1 MLVLLV
7 AVAVGLWAGAVAGG
21 RLGNVQY
28 LRLTQAWLVLVA
40 LAIQLVVFSPLSAPL
55 GAHVVVSLH
64 LLSYALLLAFALLNR
79 HNVGVLITAA
89 GVACNALAIAL
100 NGGYM
105 PASRAALRL
114 AGLPVSAIPHN
125 NSELATSGD
134 RLRFLGDVFALPHS
148 LPLANVFSLGD
159 VIIGIG
165 VALVIVSAMRR
176 ASRDQHGQGRRF
188 TVDRR

>member
-1 MLVLLV
+1 VLVLLV

-105 PASRAALRL
+105 PATRGALRT
-114 AGLPVSAIPHN
+114 AGHLYAGDTSN
-125 NSELATSGD
+125 NSRLAEHGA
-134 RLRFLGDVFALPHS
+134 RLLFLSDVLAVPHA
-148 LPLANVFSLGD
+148 LPLANVFSIGD
-159 VIIGIG
+159 VLVAGG
-165 VALVIVSAMRR
+165 VAILLAGAMI
-176 ASRDQHGQGRRF
+176 AQPQD
-188 TVDRR
+188 